1 MSQRCLFLLTVR
13 SFDKLRMTGQNST
26 GLAVILSEASAKS
39 KNLTLCETVSDYSVF
54 NVSAKGSTH
63 SVRGICSDVVW

>member
-1 MSQRCLFLLTVR
+1 
-13 SFDKLRMTGQNST
+13 MTGQNST

-54 NVSAKGSTH
+54 NASAKGSTH
-63 SVRGICSDVVW
+63 SVRGICLDVVW